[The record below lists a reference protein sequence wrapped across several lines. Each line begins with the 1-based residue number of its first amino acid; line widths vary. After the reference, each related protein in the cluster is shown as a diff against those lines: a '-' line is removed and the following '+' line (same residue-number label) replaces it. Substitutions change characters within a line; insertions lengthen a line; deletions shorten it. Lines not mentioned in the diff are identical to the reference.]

1 MKNGAVYE
9 GVFKTYGPEVRI
21 SHSAIFFIG
30 ANMELDL

>member
-21 SHSAIFFIG
+21 THNVMLFIG
-30 ANMELDL
+30 ASKELDL